1 MNTLILDLKG
11 NVARKVAQVK
21 EMRKQRGVTLLEIII
36 VLGIIGVI
44 AAGVVILAQ
53 RAFTAQDLSAVQDDL
68 TSVRTAMNEAYKDQ
82 AEYPA
87 QSDSILALSKSTIGD
102 TTIANNS
109 PIATLVRMGKISADE
124 AFNGFSNDAFQ
135 IDNAL
140 TDSSS
145 SQNKG
150 FVVLVNGLASEECRN
165 LISQMGNQWD
175 YVETIKSG
183 AAAGSEPSI
192 TGKDLSVAKNV
203 GSGILKTLTSGEI
216 APADIVTAG
225 VCDGQGSINGVIFG
239 SK

>member
-109 PIATLVRMGKISADE
+109 PIATLVRMGKI
-124 AFNGFSNDAFQ
+124 
-135 IDNAL
+135 I
-140 TDSSS
+140 
-145 SQNKG
+145 
-150 FVVLVNGLASEECRN
+150 C
-165 LISQMGNQWD
+165 
-175 YVETIKSG
+175 
-183 AAAGSEPSI
+183 
-192 TGKDLSVAKNV
+192 
-203 GSGILKTLTSGEI
+203 
-216 APADIVTAG
+216 
-225 VCDGQGSINGVIFG
+225 
-239 SK
+239 

>member
-1 MNTLILDLKG
+1 MVLDLKG
-11 NVARKVAQVK
+11 NVARKVAKLK
-21 EMRKQRGVTLLEIII
+21 EMKKQRGVTLLEIII

-87 QSDSILALSKSTIGD
+87 QTDSILTLSKSTIGD
-102 TTIANNS
+102 TTVSNAS
-109 PIATLVRMGKISADE
+109 PIATLVRLGKISADE

-135 IDNAL
+135 IANAQ

-145 SQNKG
+145 SQKKG
-150 FVVLVNGLASEECRN
+150 FVVMVNGLASEECRN

-175 YVETIKSG
+175 YVEAVNTN
-183 AAAGSEPSI
+183 AAAGSEPTI
-192 TGKDLSVAKNV
+192 TGKDFSVGK
-203 GSGILKTLTSGEI
+203 SGAILKTLTSGEI
-216 APADIVTAG
+216 APADIVADG
-225 VCDGQGSINGVIFG
+225 VCDGQGSVNGVIFG

>member
-1 MNTLILDLKG
+1 MSTMVLNIKG
-11 NVARKVAQVK
+11 NMTKKVSKLK
-21 EMRKQRGVTLLEIII
+21 EMKKQRGVTLLEIII

-82 AEYPA
+82 AQYPA
-87 QSDSILALSKSTIGD
+87 QSDSIKGLSKSDIND
-102 TTIANNS
+102 TSVSNDS

-135 IDNAL
+135 MDNAL

-145 SQNKG
+145 SQRKG
-150 FVVLVNGLASEECRN
+150 FVVVVNGLASEECRN

-175 YVETIKSG
+175 YVEALNSG

-192 TGKDLSVAKNV
+192 SGRDFSVSK
-203 GSGILKTLTSGEI
+203 SGAILKTLTSGDI
-216 APADIVTAG
+216 APADIVADG
-225 VCDGQGSINGVIFG
+225 VCDGQGSINAVIFG